1 MSNVIVFW
9 FVLEVDTE
17 EVVVVIDG
25 VVGVI
30 IGNAVVDVNVDDVVL
45 AVFVFCDVWNWL
57 VSWVVWTGRIVVG
70 VGTKVAWL
78 CDCDWDCWL
87 FVVPELVFK
96 AFNWFCK
103 FTCCW
108 YNAWSTQ
115 ISLTITNP
123 ALQVSHFPETNSNP

>member
-45 AVFVFCDVWNWL
+45 AVFVFCDV
-57 VSWVVWTGRIVVG
+57 
-70 VGTKVAWL
+70 
-78 CDCDWDCWL
+78 
-87 FVVPELVFK
+87 
-96 AFNWFCK
+96 
-103 FTCCW
+103 
-108 YNAWSTQ
+108 
-115 ISLTITNP
+115 
-123 ALQVSHFPETNSNP
+123 